1 MKQAARLAVDSVL
14 PILLGS
20 QSVLWMFI
28 TIVLSYAFGSCLS
41 VCAIIFTWPEL
52 SGPALSVFGHRW
64 NSLQWSLGYVLHVK
78 NCEMDYNSCQIH
90 TKSYWS
96 LWSFETVPVSVLCL
110 KASAPWQLTKN
121 VIFIVDQTT
130 LNFFFIVFFFS
141 GFVVYQLAEEDFKVL
156 VLEKTYKKTKL
167 APKYC
172 IVDIYYSWFL
182 LVADSILWWILCCI
196 FSRIKNLNK
205 LVLYGKNNLCFF
217 GVKN

>member
-28 TIVLSYAFGSCLS
+28 TIVLSYALGSCLS

-78 NCEMDYNSCQIH
+78 DCEMDYNSCQIH

-96 LWSFETVPVSVLCL
+96 LWSFETVPVSVMCL
-110 KASAPWQLTKN
+110 KTSAPWQLTKN

-130 LNFFFIVFFFS
+130 LNFCFF
-141 GFVVYQLAEEDFKVL
+141 L
-156 VLEKTYKKTKL
+156 VLLFINWLKKTSKF
-167 APKYC
+167 
-172 IVDIYYSWFL
+172 WFWKRLTRRPNLHQNIAL
-182 LVADSILWWILCCI
+182 LI
-196 FSRIKNLNK
+196 FTTHDFCL
-205 LVLYGKNNLCFF
+205 
-217 GVKN
+217 